1 MPDVLIVGGAATG
14 WATAHYLN
22 LLDPSLSITVIEQDP
37 SLARSSTMLSE
48 SNVRI
53 QFNLD
58 ENIAMSKYGM
68 ECIDTFGDMLEVGGE
83 RPHVD
88 RRKQGNLFLVD
99 EAGRDSA
106 MAGLENQRRFD
117 GNVEWLEMDEIAKRF
132 PVAVSD
138 DFVGATFGPD
148 DGPVDANGIVNG
160 YRRRAIN
167 GGVERLTARVESLVT
182 DGSRISGVTIDGEV
196 RAADVVVVA
205 AGAWSPGLLRT
216 IAVEVPVEPVMRTV
230 YVVEGSFTRFGPFPS
245 IFLPSGAYVF
255 PELGP
260 AVLMAWSTDDDPVG
274 FDFTPA
280 PRSHFYDVIWR
291 EIASHLPAF
300 DSLEVVRSWAGLY
313 AQNRLDA
320 NAIIGEWPGIEGLYL
335 ATGFSGHGYQHCH
348 AMGRH
353 LAELI
358 TGHAPSIDLTRF
370 GPQRVI
376 SGEAYP
382 ENPGRII

>member
-1 MPDVLIVGGAATG
+1 MPDVLIIGGAATG
-14 WATAHYLN
+14 WATAHHLN
-22 LLDPSLSITVIEQDP
+22 RLDPSLSITVVEQDP
-37 SLARSSTMLSE
+37 TLARSSTMLSE

-68 ECIDTFGDMLEVGGE
+68 ECIDNFGELLEVERE
-83 RPHVD
+83 RPNVD
-88 RRKQGNLFLVD
+88 RRRQGNLFLVD
-99 EAGRDSA
+99 ETGRDSA
-106 MAGLENQRRFD
+106 LAGLENQRRFG
-117 GNVEWLEMDEIAKRF
+117 GNVEWVEMSEIAGRF
-132 PVAVSD
+132 PVATSD

-148 DGPVDANGIVNG
+148 DGPVDANGVVTG
-160 YRRRAIN
+160 YRRRAVS
-167 GGVERLTARVESLVT
+167 GGVTLRQGRAHTLVAAN
-182 DGSRISGVTIDGEV
+182 DRIEGIDVDGEMLS
-196 RAADVVVVA
+196 ADIVVVA

-216 IAVEVPVEPVMRTV
+216 VGVDVPVDPVMRTV
-230 YVVEGSFTRFGPFPS
+230 FVVEGSFTKYGSFPS
-245 IFLPSGAYVF
+245 IFLPSGAYIF

-280 PRSHFYDVIWR
+280 PRSHFYEVIWP
-291 EIASHLPAF
+291 EIATHLPAF

-320 NAIIGEWPGIEGLYL
+320 NAILGEWPGIEGLYL

-353 LAELI
+353 LAELV
-358 TGHAPSIDLTRF
+358 TGADPSIDLSRF
-370 GPQRVI
+370 GPERI
-376 SGEAYP
+376 IRGEAYP